1 MYTPLSDALTKQFYD
16 WEKRGRGWHIFE
28 NPIDLEPDFYPF
40 FGHFIESK
48 EIIDDSKRST
58 WFSKFGDFF
67 NGGTE
72 PQVKHTE
79 ETIDDFP
86 VTGFY
91 SQNDTP
97 IHTFQV
103 SLPKGAQ
110 VDATESLQL
119 LLMLTYTKC
128 PISFE
133 VIGTDKNITIQFACR
148 EPDAEHLYTQLK
160 AYFPEALVQEFTD
173 LIEEIIDDETYFFL
187 GDFGLRD
194 EFMRPLASYDTF
206 NIDPFIGLFATFEK
220 LKKGECGIIQVL
232 FKGVGNPWAESIIR
246 SVSDN
251 EGKSFFEDAPDMLPL
266 AKEKVASPLY
276 GVTIRVLSGGV
287 TEERS
292 KAIIENLTNTL
303 VRLYTAPGNTLM
315 ALPSLTYTFGKRLN
329 DLCERESHR
338 LGMLLNCNELATLV
352 HLPSETVLTE
362 KLTRDNKKTKA
373 APEELTQGHDLLL
386 GINSHQ
392 GTERDIILNSAQR
405 LKHTHI
411 IGATGTGKSTFLES
425 LIIQDISLGRGCAVL
440 DPHGDL
446 IEHILGYIPE
456 HRYEDCIIIDPSD
469 GEYPIG
475 FNILEAHS
483 EIEKDILSSDLVS
496 VFRRL
501 STSWGDQM
509 NSVLANAI
517 LAFLESGQGG
527 TLADLRRFLVEKS
540 FRDNFLKTVNDP
552 NITYY
557 WQKEY
562 PLLRTNS
569 IGPILTRLDTF
580 LRPKLIRNMVAQK
593 KGLDFENIIDSG
605 KILLVKLS
613 QGLIGNENSY
623 LLGTIIVSKIYQAA
637 MARQAKLKESRNDF
651 FMYIDEFQ
659 NFICPSMSGILSG
672 ARKYHLG
679 LILAHQDM
687 QQLQK
692 YDSELASSV
701 ISNAGTRICFRVG
714 DIDAK
719 KFEDGF
725 SHFEAKDLQTLNTG
739 EAIVRIDRPDN
750 DFNLETLPLPE
761 PDIAKVETIKNTVI
775 SRSRKKY
782 GTPKQ
787 EVESALLALHGV
799 QVETE
804 AKEEKTVLPKITEPE
819 KQSIKTEP
827 LELLTEVQ
835 EASTKENLVKQHEQ
849 TQHRYLQTLIKRMA
863 ESRGY
868 KATIE
873 EPTPDGKGRVDVSLE
888 RNGKKIAVEV
898 SITTAEVWEFHNIEK
913 CLRAG
918 YQTVIVCSNDK
929 KTLEKIEDKIEQN
942 LKAHKSKILTL
953 EPDGLFLFLDK
964 EIAKDGSTE
973 KLMKGYR
980 VKVEYNAPPTNVAEQ
995 KKDNVMKTISNSM
1008 QKKKGDND

>member
-16 WEKRGRGWHIFE
+16 WEKRGRGWHIFD
-28 NPIDLEPDFYPF
+28 NAVDLEPDFYPF
-40 FGHFIESK
+40 FGHYVSPKTF
-48 EIIDDSKRST
+48 IDDSKRNT
-58 WFSKFGDFF
+58 LFSKIGDFF
-67 NGGTE
+67 KSTSE
-72 PQVKHTE
+72 PQRNSE
-79 ETIDDFP
+79 ATIDEIP
-86 VTGFY
+86 VTGFPFQDD
-91 SQNDTP
+91 SP
-97 IHTFQV
+97 IHTFII
-103 SLPKGAQ
+103 SLPKGAKI
-110 VDATESLQL
+110 DTTESLQL
-119 LLMLTYTKC
+119 LLMLSYTKC

-133 VIGTDKNITIQFACR
+133 VIGTDKDITIQLACR

-160 AYFPEALVQEFTD
+160 AYFPLALIQESED
-173 LIEEIIDDETYFFL
+173 LIEEIIDDKTYFYL
-187 GDFGLRD
+187 VDFGLRD
-194 EFMRPLASYDTF
+194 EFMRPLATYDSS
-206 NIDPFIGLFATFEK
+206 NIDSFVGLFATFEK
-220 LKKGECGIIQVL
+220 LKEGECGIIQVL
-232 FKGVGNPWAESIIR
+232 FKGALNPWSESIIR

-266 AKEKVASPLY
+266 AKEKVSSPLY
-276 GVTIRVLSGGV
+276 GVTIRAVSGSS
-287 TEERS
+287 TQERS
-292 KAIIENLTNTL
+292 AAIIENISNTL
-303 VRLYTAPGNTLM
+303 IHLYTSPGNTLIPLT
-315 ALPSLTYTFGKRLN
+315 AETYTFGKRVY
-329 DLCERESHR
+329 DVCERESHR
-338 LGMLLNCNELATLV
+338 LGMLLNSQELATLV

-362 KLTRDNKKTKA
+362 KLTRDIKKTKA
-373 APEELTQGHDLLL
+373 APDISKEHDTVL
-386 GINSHQ
+386 GINHHQ
-392 GTERDIILNSAQR
+392 GIENEVTLSSAQR

-411 IGATGTGKSTFLES
+411 IGATGTGKSTFLEC
-425 LIIQDISLGRGCAVL
+425 LIIQDISHGKGIAVL

-446 IEHILGYIPE
+446 IENILAYIPE
-456 HRYEDCIIIDPSD
+456 NRLDDCIVIDPSD

-517 LAFLESGQGG
+517 LAFLESNSGG
-527 TLADLRRFLVEKS
+527 TLADLRRFLVEKG
-540 FRDNFLKTVNDP
+540 FRDAFLKSVSDP

-637 MARQAKLKESRNDF
+637 MARQAKLKENRNDF
-651 FMYIDEFQ
+651 FLYIDEFQ

-692 YDSELASSV
+692 NDSELASSV
-701 ISNAGTRICFRVG
+701 ISNAGTRVCFRIG
-714 DIDAK
+714 DMDAK

-725 SHFEAKDLQTLNTG
+725 THFEAKDLQTLSTG

-750 DFNLETLPLPE
+750 DFNLETIPLPP
-761 PDIAKVETIKNTVI
+761 PDIVIAETVKNTVM

-782 GTPKQ
+782 GTPKD
-787 EVESALLALHGV
+787 EVEKSLLALHGL
-799 QVETE
+799 Q
-804 AKEEKTVLPKITEPE
+804 EPE
-819 KQSIKTEP
+819 VKEDNIVIPPKEQENIPPVKSTKVEP
-827 LELLTEVQ
+827 LTEVQ
-835 EASTKENLVKQHEQ
+835 EIATKENLVKQQEQ

-868 KATIE
+868 KALIE
-873 EPTPDGKGRVDVSLE
+873 KPTPDGKGRVDVSLE
-888 RNGKKIAVEV
+888 RNGKQVAVEISV
-898 SITTAEVWEFHNIEK
+898 TTTDEWELHNIEK
-913 CLRAG
+913 CLSAG
-918 YQTVIVCSNDK
+918 YDTVIVCSNDK
-929 KTLEKIEDKIEQN
+929 KALDKISKQVKEKID
-942 LKAHKSKILTL
+942 ATL
-953 EPDGLFLFLDK
+953 QAKVFLFEPESFFLYMDK
-964 EIAKDGSTE
+964 QVAQETSTE
-973 KLMKGYR
+973 ERIKGYR
-980 VKVEYNAPPTNVAEQ
+980 VKVEYNALPENEASQ
-995 KKDNVMKTISNSM
+995 KREHIIRAVSDSV
-1008 QKKKGDND
+1008 KKKK

>member
-1 MYTPLSDALTKQFYD
+1 MYVPLSDALTAQFYE

-28 NPIDLEPDFYPF
+28 NPVDLEPDFYPF
-40 FGHFIESK
+40 FGHYVPPKTF
-48 EIIDDSKRST
+48 IDDSKRNT
-58 WFSKFGDFF
+58 LFSKIGDFF
-67 NGGTE
+67 NGSANTSKDTGE
-72 PQVKHTE
+72 IIVDE
-79 ETIDDFP
+79 IP
-86 VTGFY
+86 VTGFNI
-91 SQNDTP
+91 QNDSP
-97 IHTFQV
+97 IHTFRI
-103 SLPKGAQ
+103 SLPKGAKI
-110 VDATESLQL
+110 DANESLQL
-119 LLMLTYTKC
+119 LLMLSYTKC

-133 VIGTDKNITIQFACR
+133 IIGREKDICIQFACR
-148 EPDAEHLYTQLK
+148 EPDADHLYTQLK
-160 AYFPEALVQEFTD
+160 AYFPEVFIQETED
-173 LIEEIIDDETYFFL
+173 LIEKLVDDETYFFL

-194 EFMRPLASYDTF
+194 EFMRPLATYDSIR
-206 NIDPFIGLFATFEK
+206 IDPFIGLFAAFEK

-232 FKGVGNPWAESIIR
+232 FKGAINPWAESILR

-266 AKEKVASPLY
+266 AKEKVSAPLY
-276 GVTIRVLSGGV
+276 GVTIRVACGSL
-287 TEERS
+287 TKERS
-292 KAIIENLTNTL
+292 SAIIENLSNTL
-303 VRLYTAPGNTLM
+303 IHLYSSPGNTLIP
-315 ALPSLTYTFGKRLN
+315 LSGEYTFGKRVY

-362 KLTRDNKKTKA
+362 KLTRDTKKTNA
-373 APEELTQGHDLLL
+373 APEISQGNEFKL
-386 GINSHQ
+386 GTNFHQ
-392 GTERDIILNSAQR
+392 GVESEVTLSSAQR

-411 IGATGTGKSTFLES
+411 IGATGTGKSTFLEN
-425 LIIQDISLGRGCAVL
+425 LIVQDILQGKGIAVL

-446 IEHILGYIPE
+446 IENILAYIPE
-456 HRYEDCIIIDPSD
+456 HRYEDCIVIDPSD
-469 GEYPIG
+469 GEYPVG

-540 FRDNFLKTVNDP
+540 FRDTFLRTVSDP

-569 IGPILTRLDTF
+569 IGSILTRLDTF
-580 LRPKLIRNMVAQK
+580 LRPKMIRNMVVQK

-637 MARQAKLKESRNDF
+637 MARQAKLKENRNDF
-651 FMYIDEFQ
+651 FLYIDEFQ

-692 YDSELASSV
+692 NDSELASSV

-725 SHFEAKDLQTLNTG
+725 THFEAKDLQALSTG
-739 EAIVRIDRPDN
+739 EAIARIDRPDN
-750 DFNLETLPLPE
+750 DFNLEIVPLPP
-761 PDIAKVETIKNTVI
+761 PDIAIAETVKNTVI
-775 SRSRKKY
+775 SQSRKKY
-782 GTPKQ
+782 GTLKD
-787 EVESALLALHGV
+787 EVEKSLLALHGLQEPEINEDNIV
-799 QVETE
+799 TPP
-804 AKEEKTVLPKITEPE
+804 KEPENIPLPKPTKVEP
-819 KQSIKTEP
+819 
-827 LELLTEVQ
+827 LTEVQ
-835 EASTKENLVKQHEQ
+835 ETATKENLVKQHEQ

-868 KATIE
+868 KALIE
-873 EPTPDGKGRVDVSLE
+873 KPTPDGKGRVDVSLE
-888 RNGKKIAVEV
+888 RNGKQIAIEI
-898 SITTAEVWEFHNIEK
+898 SATTTDVWELHNIEK
-913 CLRAG
+913 CLAAG
-918 YQTVIVCSNDK
+918 YETVIACSNDK
-929 KTLEKIEDKIEQN
+929 KTLEKIGKQVKEKLDAPSQAKVFMF
-942 LKAHKSKILTL
+942 
-953 EPDGLFLFLDK
+953 EPEAFFLYLDK
-964 EIAKDGSTE
+964 QVAQESNKEERI
-973 KLMKGYR
+973 KGYR
-980 VKVEYNAPPTNVAEQ
+980 VKVEYNALPENEATQ
-995 KKDNVMKTISNSM
+995 KRENIIRSVSDSM
-1008 QKKKGDND
+1008 KKKNN